1 MAKRSIDRRVVRTT
15 KTLHQALISL
25 ILKKNYEA
33 ITIQEICDEANIG
46 RSTFYAHYTSKD
58 ELHQRGIEHLRKLL
72 ADGRSDATVDQR
84 DIRGRS
90 LSFSRALFQHAQDR
104 KDLFQAL
111 AGSRGGAVALATIRR
126 VISDAVRDGLA
137 ETVDKNS
144 TDSIPRELIVQF
156 VVGAYMAVLTWW
168 LDQGAKLPPAKIDAM
183 FRRLA
188 GEGLESLYSR
198 SAQVRSGF
206 AREKIVP
213 CTADYHRK
221 SHRR

>member
-1 MAKRSIDRRVVRTT
+1 MAKRSIDRRVDRTT

-33 ITIQEICDEANIG
+33 ITIEEICDEANIG

-58 ELHQRGIEHLRKLL
+58 ELHQRGIENLRKVL
-72 ADGRSDATVDQR
+72 ADGRSDATVNQR

-90 LSFSRALFQHAQDR
+90 LSFSQALLEHAVDR
-104 KDLFQAL
+104 KDLFRAL
-111 AGSRGGAVALATIRR
+111 PGSRGGTVALATIRR
-126 VISDAVRDGLA
+126 IISDAVRDELA
-137 ETVDKNS
+137 ETADKNS
-144 TDSIPRELIVQF
+144 TDSTPRELIVQF

-168 LDQGAKLPPAKIDAM
+168 LDKGAKLPPARIDAM

-198 SAQVRSGF
+198 SAQLRSGF
-206 AREKIVP
+206 AR
-213 CTADYHRK
+213 
-221 SHRR
+221 